1 MTRLRHHLKGSC
13 CGSACR
19 HCVYN
24 HEAVPFELR
33 GARRFNSAFWV
44 DAADTDSNGEGHH
57 QEEGAQETKKDEEVR
72 IEEETKEDV
81 SKKGKEE
88 AEEEEGPP
96 SLPTTCCM
104 SGCANCVWLDYAD
117 AMVAFYSARG
127 EGVSLEDL
135 LTTMRSN
142 VDDPMVKTFIEMEL
156 KSKYKRLRQ

>member
-44 DAADTDSNGEGHH
+44 DATDTDSNEEGDH
-57 QEEGAQETKKDEEVR
+57 QGAQETKKDEDVR

>member
-24 HEAVPFELR
+24 HEAVPSELT
-33 GARRFNSAFWV
+33 GAKRFNTAFWV
-44 DAADTDSNGEGHH
+44 DATDNDTNDERHH
-57 QEEGAQETKKDEEVR
+57 QDSEKVEEAR
-72 IEEETKEDV
+72 IEDDIV
-81 SKKGKEE
+81 SKKED
-88 AEEEEGPP
+88 EGGAPP
-96 SLPTTCCM
+96 LPTTCCM

-117 AMVAFYSARG
+117 AMVAYYSARG
-127 EGVSLEDL
+127 EGLALEDL

-156 KSKYKRLRQ
+156 KSKYKRLQH